1 MAIKALLF
9 DMDGLLLDTEAL
21 GIKAS
26 IQAAED
32 QGLDIG
38 TELHHLMLGLN
49 KKESNALFKKRAPE
63 LDLEKFW
70 AVFDT
75 QLWKQ
80 VKKDGM
86 PVKPFALELLQWGK
100 ENDFRMGLCSGSY
113 REVVEPFISMARL
126 TKYFSAIVAGDDD
139 FSLGSKPAPGM
150 YLRTAQL
157 LGVTPDE
164 CLVLEDSPN
173 GLRSGRAAGMSTVM
187 IPDLIPYT
195 EDLAPFSDAVFS
207 DLSYVPA
214 FVEKLQCQSVS

>member
-21 GIKAS
+21 AIVAS
-26 IQAAED
+26 IRAAED
-32 QGLDIG
+32 QGIG
-38 TELHHLMLGLN
+38 IGEELHHLMLGTN
-49 KKESNALFKKRAPE
+49 KEKSNEILKQRVPE

-70 AVFDT
+70 AVVDA
-75 QLWKQ
+75 QMWQQ
-80 VKKDGM
+80 VRQDGV
-86 PVKPFALELLQWGK
+86 PVKPFVFELLEWSK
-100 ENDFRMGLCSGSY
+100 DNDLLMGVCSSSY
-113 REVVEPFISMARL
+113 REVVVPFINMAGL
-126 TKYFSAIVAGDDD
+126 TEYFSAIVAGDDD

-173 GLRSGRAAGMSTVM
+173 GLRSGRAARMTTVM

-207 DLSYVPA
+207 DLSHVPA
-214 FVEKLQCQSVS
+214 FIEELQCQSPS

>member
-9 DMDGLLLDTEAL
+9 DMDGLLLDTESLA
-21 GIKAS
+21 IVAS
-26 IQAAED
+26 IRAAED

-38 TELHHLMLGLN
+38 EELHHLMLGTN
-49 KKESNALFKKRAPE
+49 KEKSNEILKQRVPG

-70 AVFDT
+70 AVVDA
-75 QLWKQ
+75 QMWQQ
-80 VKKDGM
+80 VEQDGV
-86 PVKPFALELLQWGK
+86 PVKPFVLDVLKWGK
-100 ENDFRMGLCSGSY
+100 EKEFLMGLCSSSY
-113 REVVEPFISMARL
+113 REVVEPFISMAGL
-126 TKYFSAIVAGDDD
+126 TEYFSAIVAGDDD

-157 LGVTPDE
+157 LGVSPVE

-173 GLRSGRAAGMSTVM
+173 GLRSGRSAGMTTVM

-207 DLSYVPA
+207 DLSHVPA
-214 FVEKLQCQSVS
+214 FIEELQCQSVS